1 MPELGGVLM
10 REGMMSEERGV
21 WGGKQKAGALIGV
34 SSMWGRYCR
43 HGEMV
48 RPPVEVVLRS

>member
-21 WGGKQKAGALIGV
+21 WGRKQKAGALIGV